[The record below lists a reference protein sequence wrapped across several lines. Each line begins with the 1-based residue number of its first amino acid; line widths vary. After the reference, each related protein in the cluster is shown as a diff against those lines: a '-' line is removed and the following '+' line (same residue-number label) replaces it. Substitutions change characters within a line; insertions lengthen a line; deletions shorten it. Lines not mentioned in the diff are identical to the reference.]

1 MQQSAGH
8 GSRPWGLIAIGVF
21 ALLIVGFVLVREA
34 RETAPV
40 PYSTFLDQL
49 DAGNV
54 ASVSFQGTQISA
66 QLKHPSETSGK
77 PQDNVTTVVPGVGD
91 PGLISELRKQHVS
104 IVVAA
109 QSWTSLFERIPW
121 PIWLFG
127 GALLL
132 AGLRKLFRRGTAHAE
147 ADSPQA
153 GVPMHPMQG
162 MMGLAAGLFA
172 NPKPGAE
179 PQAAP
184 KP

>member
-1 MQQSAGH
+1 MQQAAGL
-8 GSRPWGLIAIGVF
+8 GSRPWGLITIGVF
-21 ALLIVGFVLVREA
+21 ALIIVGFVLVREA
-34 RETAPV
+34 RQTAPL
-40 PYSTFLDQL
+40 PYSSFLDQL

-66 QLKHPSETSGK
+66 QLKHPTETSGK
-77 PQDNVTTVVPGVGD
+77 PQDSVITVVPGVGD
-91 PGLISELRKQHVS
+91 PELISELRKQHVS

-132 AGLRKLFRRGTAHAE
+132 AGLRKLFRRGTAHPE
-147 ADSPQA
+147 TDPLQA
-153 GVPMHPMQG
+153 GMPMHPMQG

-172 NPKPGAE
+172 KPKPGAG
-179 PQAAP
+179 PPAAP